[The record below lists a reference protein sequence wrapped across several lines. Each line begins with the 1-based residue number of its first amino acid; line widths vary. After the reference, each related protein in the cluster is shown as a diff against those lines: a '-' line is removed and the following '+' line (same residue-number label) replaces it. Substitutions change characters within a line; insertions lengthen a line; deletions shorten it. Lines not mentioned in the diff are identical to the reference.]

1 VGSLV
6 LAAGCN
12 KMQHLSKP
20 TIGRGGDSDRPTTSV
35 RSAGGIAP
43 TRKAVAGK
51 EEPFTLV
58 AEDKS
63 RCRVPEQQFRETSL
77 GELVWCAWVR

>member
-1 VGSLV
+1 V
-6 LAAGCN
+6 AAT
-12 KMQHLSKP
+12 LTVRRRP
-20 TIGRGGDSDRPTTSV
+20 FDRRAES
-35 RSAGGIAP
+35 R
-43 TRKAVAGK
+43 RKAVAGK